1 MAKYSRLKVLN
12 AMIESGLVPVFYHA
26 DSGVVIEV
34 VEACMAGGV
43 SCFEFTNRGDLA
55 HEVFKEVC
63 VHFKNEDRIILGAG
77 TIMEPATAALY
88 IQLGANFIVG
98 PALNPEVARLCN
110 RRKVAYC
117 PGCGTVS
124 EISAAEELG
133 VEICKVFPATALG
146 GPAFIRDVLA
156 PLPWA
161 RLMPT
166 GGVEATE
173 ENVSSWIKAGA
184 CCVGMGGRL
193 FPPKAVE
200 AGDYAQITQT
210 AAQVLAWIKKARA
223 GKPAVV

>member
-1 MAKYSRLKVLN
+1 MAKYSRLKVLTT
-12 AMIESGLVPVFYHA
+12 MVESGLVPVFYHS
-26 DSGVVIEV
+26 DSKIVTEV
-34 VEACMAGGV
+34 VEACIAGGV
-43 SCFEFTNRGDLA
+43 RCFEFTNRGDLA
-55 HEVFKEVC
+55 HEVFKEVAA
-63 VHFKNEDRIILGAG
+63 HYRSDDRIILGAG

-124 EISAAEELG
+124 EISYAEELG
-133 VEICKVFPATALG
+133 VEICKVFPASALG
-146 GPAFIRDVLA
+146 GPAFIKDVLA

-173 ENVSSWIKAGA
+173 ESVTSWFKAGV

-193 FPPKAVE
+193 FNPKAIE
-200 AGDYAQITQT
+200 AGDYAAVTRT
-210 AAQVLAWIKKARA
+210 AKQVLAWIKKARGA
-223 GKPAVV
+223 KPPIA